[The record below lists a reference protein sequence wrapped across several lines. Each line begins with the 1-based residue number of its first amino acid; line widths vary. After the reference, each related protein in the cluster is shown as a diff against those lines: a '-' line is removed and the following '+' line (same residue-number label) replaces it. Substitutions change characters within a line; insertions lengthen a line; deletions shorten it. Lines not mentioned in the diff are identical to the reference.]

1 MIREELLERFLRY
14 VKVNTRSDERS
25 ETTPRMNVKRWG

>member
-25 ETTPRMNVKRWG
+25 ETTIRFS